1 MDSAVLAQTLCV
13 AAVAFLYAAVGH
25 GGATGYI
32 AALSLFG
39 VSHEQ
44 IAATALILNCVVAS
58 ISLFAYARAGELKW
72 RLALPY
78 LILSVP
84 CAFLGA
90 RVPVSKQ
97 VFAWVLSLVLIAASL
112 RFLFL
117 PGQFKAAGK
126 TAVLGAAEARETGE
140 NEGAASQSS
149 KAPPLYA
156 SVSTGAALGFLS
168 GMVGIGGG
176 VFLSPIMIL
185 CGWATVR
192 ETAAASA
199 LFIVCNSL
207 SGIVGR
213 LTGGNFAL
221 YNLVPFLGSAIV
233 AAMLGSALGARY
245 FSSNALRRLL
255 AVVLLIAAIRLL
267 SVH

>member
-1 MDSAVLAQTLCV
+1 
-13 AAVAFLYAAVGH
+13 
-25 GGATGYI
+25 
-32 AALSLFG
+32 
-39 VSHEQ
+39 
-44 IAATALILNCVVAS
+44 
-58 ISLFAYARAGELKW
+58 
-72 RLALPY
+72 
-78 LILSVP
+78 
-84 CAFLGA
+84 
-90 RVPVSKQ
+90 
-97 VFAWVLSLVLIAASL
+97 L

-117 PGQFKAAGK
+117 PGQFKADVK
-126 TAVLGAAEARETGE
+126 KAVPSAAEAAETGE
-140 NEGAASQSS
+140 NAGATSQSS
-149 KAPPLYA
+149 SPPLYA

-207 SGIVGR
+207 SGIAGR
-213 LTGGNFAL
+213 VTGGNFVL
-221 YNLVPFLGSAIV
+221 YNLVPFLSAAI
-233 AAMLGSALGARY
+233 AAALLGSVLGARY